1 MEKEEK
7 EGAENSSISAS
18 LPSSSGGA
26 PGKS

>member
-7 EGAENSSISAS
+7 EGAENSSTTAS
-18 LPSSSGGA
+18 LPSSSGAA